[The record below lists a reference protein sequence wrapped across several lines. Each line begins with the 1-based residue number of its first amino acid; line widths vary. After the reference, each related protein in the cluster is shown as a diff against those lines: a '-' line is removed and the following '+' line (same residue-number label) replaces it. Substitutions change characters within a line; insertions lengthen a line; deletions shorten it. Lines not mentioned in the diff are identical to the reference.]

1 MYGPPIMSTRTAITG
16 SGVCTPESVITNE
29 ELCDVFNQYVRREN
43 ERNAAA
49 IEAGEMQPL
58 SESSAEFIEK
68 ASGIRQRYAVD
79 RTGVLDVDRMVPNI
93 PQRPDDEMSYQC
105 EYAVAAARKALAA
118 ANRQPEDIDLV
129 ILSTSTLERAYP
141 SISIEVQTALGIDG
155 YGYDMTVGCSSVTFA
170 LRAATEALQ
179 CGNATRVLVVTPELT
194 TPFLNFRDRD
204 SHFIFGD
211 ACTAVVL
218 ERLDDTPGG
227 GVREGAFEILSTR
240 TFARFSSNIRNNVG
254 YFNRC
259 DPATQFAADKL
270 FYQQGR
276 RVFKDIVPLASK
288 FIIEHIESHD
298 LQPDQV
304 SRYWLHQANRN
315 MNSLIATRVLGRA
328 PTVEEAPLVLS
339 EYANTASAGSMI
351 AFDHYH
357 DDLPSGA
364 YGLLCSFGAGY
375 SIGSVLVRRL

>member
-1 MYGPPIMSTRTAITG
+1 MYVPPIMSTRTAITG
-16 SGVCTPESVITNE
+16 SGVYTPDSVITNE

-49 IEAGEMQPL
+49 IAAGEMTPL

-68 ASGIRQRYAVD
+68 ASGIKQRYAVD
-79 RTGVLDVDRMVPNI
+79 RTGILDVDRMVPNI
-93 PQRPDDEMSYQC
+93 PQRPDEEMSHQC
-105 EYAVAAARKALAA
+105 EHAVAAARKALAA
-118 ANRQPEDIDLV
+118 ANLQPQDIDLV
-129 ILSTSTLERAYP
+129 ILSTSTLQRPYP
-141 SISIEVQTALGIDG
+141 SIGIEVQTALGIDG
-155 YGYDMTVGCSSVTFA
+155 YGYDMAVGCSSVTFA
-170 LRAATEALQ
+170 IRAATEALQ
-179 CGNATRVLVVTPELT
+179 CGNATRALVVTPELT

-211 ACTAVVL
+211 ASTAVVI
-218 ERLDDTPGG
+218 ERMDQ
-227 GVREGAFEILSTR
+227 GVREGAFEILSTKA
-240 TFARFSSNIRNNVG
+240 FARFSSNIRNNSG

-259 DPATQFAADKL
+259 DPATQFAQDKL

-298 LQPDQV
+298 LQPDQM
-304 SRYWLHQANRN
+304 SRLWLHQANRN
-315 MNSLIATRVLGRA
+315 MNSLIGTRVMGRA
-328 PTVEEAPLVLS
+328 PTEEEAPLVLA
-339 EYANTASAGSMI
+339 EYANTASAGSLI
-351 AFDHYH
+351 AFDLYH